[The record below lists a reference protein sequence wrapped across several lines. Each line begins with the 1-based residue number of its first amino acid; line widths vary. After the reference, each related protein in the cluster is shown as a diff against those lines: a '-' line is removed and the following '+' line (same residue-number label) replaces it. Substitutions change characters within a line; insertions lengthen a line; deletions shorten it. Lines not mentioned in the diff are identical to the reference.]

1 MTSHAPTWI
10 ALFVAG
16 LLTLGTAAVAQRGP
30 ATIGVEEIRP
40 GMRGYGLSV
49 FRGTEP
55 ERFDVEVVDVLHQ
68 FLPGQDLILART
80 PHPVL
85 DRAIAVGGMSGS
97 PIYFDGKL
105 AGAYAYGWTFGL
117 EPVIG
122 ITPIRSML
130 AEIDRPFRPTSFPG
144 ARPLPERPTDR
155 TTRTR
160 APRQASLGGLP
171 PYLGGRVDA
180 FSTLR
185 AHRESATT
193 TPPLGLQPAATP
205 LMLAGFTPHM
215 ARVLQEELEPY
226 GLLPMQ
232 GGGGQAP
239 RTNVPPSFVDGGAL
253 GVQLIRG
260 DMAATGI
267 GTVTHVAPG
276 GRLIAFGHP
285 MMNAGESGLPTC
297 TARVLHVFQSVARS
311 FKLAEAIE
319 PYGTLIHDRQPA
331 IVVDRSL
338 AAATIPVR
346 IRLNGLEGAPQTE
359 WNVEVASHRSLSPL
373 LIFSA
378 LGNALEASAA
388 DQTDV
393 VFTARY
399 SVGIEGH
406 GTVQLEDRGYMASGP
421 GDSRALSRLRLFDLM
436 EVAYGN
442 PFETSRVTS
451 VDLELDIRFARDVAI
466 IDEAWIASPEVDPGS
481 DVEVHVR
488 LVRYGVPNEVRTIRV
503 HVPESAAGETLT
515 LELESGSA
523 VEDPRPDARNVADL
537 LRIVRQQYPATTLVA
552 SLKMPARGLRFRGH
566 VVQSLPLG
574 ALDSLQRT
582 SGSGPGQPFQT
593 YLRRSEELGRIVAG
607 ATQLQ
612 LRVRETP
619 RERAGR

>member
-1 MTSHAPTWI
+1 LTSHAPTWI

-16 LLTLGTAAVAQRGP
+16 LLTLGTAAIAQRGP
-30 ATIGVEEIRP
+30 ATIGVEDIRP

-144 ARPLPERPTDR
+144 ARPLPERPTQPAAR
-155 TTRTR
+155 S
-160 APRQASLGGLP
+160 PRRASLDGLP
-171 PYLGGRVDA
+171 PYLGARVDA
-180 FSTLR
+180 FSTVR
-185 AHRESATT
+185 AHRQNVVTP
-193 TPPLGLQPAATP
+193 PPLGLQPAATP
-205 LMLAGFTPHM
+205 LMLAGFTPRM
-215 ARVLQEELEPY
+215 TRLLQEELEPF

-239 RTNVPPSFVDGGAL
+239 RTGAPPSFVDGGAL

-276 GRLIAFGHP
+276 GRLVAFGHP
-285 MMNAGESGLPTC
+285 MMNGGESGLPTC

-331 IVVDRSL
+331 IVVDRGL
-338 AAATIPVR
+338 AAATVPVR
-346 IRLNGLEGAPQTE
+346 IRLNGVEGAPQTE
-359 WNVEVASHRSLSPL
+359 WNVEVASQRSMTPL
-373 LIFSA
+373 LVFSA

-406 GTVQLEDRGYMASGP
+406 GTVQLEDRGYMAAGP

-442 PFETSRVTS
+442 PFEPSRVTS
-451 VDLELDIRFARDVAI
+451 VELELDLRYARDVAI
-466 IDEAWIASPEVDPGS
+466 IDEAWIATPEVDPGT

-488 LVRYGVPNEVRTIRV
+488 LVRYGAPSEVRTMRV

-515 LELESGSA
+515 LELDGGSA
-523 VEDPRPDARNVADL
+523 VEDPRPDARNVQDL
-537 LRIVRQQYPATTLVA
+537 LRIVRQSYPATTLVA

-593 YLRRSEELGRIVAG
+593 YLRRTEDLGQVVAG
-607 ATQLQ
+607 ATQLT

-619 RERAGR
+619 RERASR